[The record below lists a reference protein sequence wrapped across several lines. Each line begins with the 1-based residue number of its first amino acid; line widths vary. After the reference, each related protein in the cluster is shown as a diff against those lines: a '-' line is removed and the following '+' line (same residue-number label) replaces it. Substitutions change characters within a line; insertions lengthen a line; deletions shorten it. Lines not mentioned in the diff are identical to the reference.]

1 MTPIAEGENA
11 DLAEYKHRTRKK
23 PKLPRTSCRHVVDS
37 LLQKG
42 VKSGGRSQIVKV
54 MGLNYFSSKAIKPR
68 DLWSDIPGSQN
79 QRLLLFLFSDH

>member
-23 PKLPRTSCRHVVDS
+23 PKLPRTSCRRVVDS

-54 MGLNYFSSKAIKPR
+54 MGLNSFSSKAIKPR
-68 DLWSDIPGSQN
+68 DLWSDIPEPKVA
-79 QRLLLFLFSDH
+79 FVFIF